1 MLSPVKSTKIYEMV
15 MEQIKDIVKKGEL
28 KSGDKLPSER
38 DLCEKLEVSRASVRE
53 ALRALQML
61 GLIESKHGEGNFI
74 NENIQNSLLEPL
86 SIVFLLLGSKSED
99 ILELRKVI
107 EPETAALAAKN
118 ITNEQLIELKELMD
132 ELNNNSDAEICA
144 SIDKKFHYKI
154 AQASGNHLI
163 SNIMFSISSLIE
175 KYIENSKIHALNKTL
190 VRDQHE
196 EIWRALETHN
206 GSVAAAAVKK
216 HLELSYVLQD

>member
-74 NENIQNSLLEPL
+74 NENFENSLLEPL

-99 ILELRKVI
+99 VFELRKVI

-118 ITNEQLIELKELMD
+118 ITDEQLIELKEIMD

-144 SIDKKFHYKI
+144 SLDKKFHYKI
-154 AQASGNHLI
+154 AQASGNNLI
-163 SNIMFSISSLIE
+163 STIMFSISSLIE
-175 KYIENSKIHALNKTL
+175 EYIENSKIHTFNKTL
-190 VRDQHE
+190 VRAQHE
-196 EIWRALETHN
+196 EIWRTLETHN
-206 GSVAAAAVKK
+206 CSAAATVVKK
-216 HLELSYVLQD
+216 HLELNHTV